1 MNPTLIIGLGG
12 IGTRIATNVSIM
24 KHKRTILRLLLLLLL
39 CPLALTAQDENTK
52 PKRIFITLD
61 VSMSMEG
68 NRYNMANYTAQTI
81 SVFSN
86 PDDQLIV
93 YYLNE
98 KHDLGKKGYK
108 DLHKSFES
116 LPPKKKNYHEI
127 KDLLT
132 FMTDYKPNAKYQDW
146 LFIIGDGVW
155 KWTKA
160 QEDFDQTT
168 QKFSDFVDENQI
180 QVCYLQTGD
189 SQSDTNSFTSF
200 LESLTS
206 SKIDV
211 QRSDTTATSVLGQCT
226 YFANKILGFSNTNIK
241 INQESDQCATFN
253 SEFPLN
259 RFLLVYQSNSLSKD
273 DLKLESVEF
282 LGNGIAYKL
291 KGNPTTKPLVKKG
304 EPYLSGAVWEM
315 EYLQTIPAK
324 EIIKVCFSQN
334 IDVANVN
341 VYPYVDV
348 VLNVKPCNTESD
360 PLNSVGKN
368 FFEICKKDK
377 EVVIVVEATDS
388 QGRKFEPPLMQKMD
402 IKVFVGSD
410 MKQAAYR
417 ASDTTFVVSL
427 PMTDES
433 VSYHAVVESPGY
445 FSRITETQTVVKSDN
460 CPLTKVPMITLPVQI
475 FEPVPFKELIGGE
488 SFGGSV
494 DDTLFQQLCG
504 IGEFDVQKVESINP
518 WYSEEASFA
527 LDDTIV
533 RLAQKPNSK
542 WCECAYPDTLQYVVT
557 LKSNDGIPLG
567 EYLYQGFTIP
577 ISVPVDKRAWIVRC
591 KDYLIFGGS
600 LLVFVLYLVALLKK
614 NRFKKDA
621 RIIPTYMELRGG
633 VYRENKNDKGKKL
646 RKKSF
651 GAWFR
656 RWLVPFIDEKR
667 FMEWQLPPAGF
678 ITFVADKS
686 KDKVNITRSSF
697 NSSKMKMSGFDS
709 NDTSKLVEMDDIQV
723 YTGKKYEGKLSF
735 EPGGVDDEKGYR
747 VFIILLILSTLIAE
761 GLIVCTLIKALL

>member
-1 MNPTLIIGLGG
+1 MKAKKNKAFILI
-12 IGTRIATNVSIM
+12 
-24 KHKRTILRLLLLLLL
+24 LLLLLSLW
-39 CPLALTAQDENTK
+39 PLALTARDENTK

-108 DLHKSFES
+108 DLHKSFQS
-116 LPPKKKNYHEI
+116 LPQKKKDYHEI

-132 FMTDYKPNAKYQDW
+132 FMNEYKPDAKYQDW

-160 QEDFDQTT
+160 QEDFDLTT
-168 QKFSDFVDENQI
+168 RKFSDFVDENEI

-189 SQSDTNSFTSF
+189 SKSDTNSFTSF

-211 QRSDTTATSVLGQCT
+211 QRSDTTAASVLGRCT

-241 INQESDQCATFN
+241 ITQESDQCATFS

-259 RFLLVYQSNSLSKD
+259 RFLLVYQSNSLSED
-273 DLKLESVEF
+273 DLKLELAEF
-282 LGNGIAYKL
+282 AGNGIAYKL
-291 KGNPTTKPLVKKG
+291 KGNPMTKPLVKKG
-304 EPYLSGAVWEM
+304 EPYLSGAVWEV
-315 EYLQTIPAK
+315 EYFQTIPAK

-348 VLNVKPCNTESD
+348 VLNLKPCNSESD

-368 FFEICKKDK
+368 VFEICKKDK

-402 IKVFVGSD
+402 IKVLVGGD
-410 MKQAAYR
+410 MKEASYR
-417 ASDTTFVVSL
+417 ASDTTFVVTL

-433 VSYHAVVESPGY
+433 VSYYATVESPGY

-460 CPLTKVPMITLPVQI
+460 CPLTKVPMINLPVQI
-475 FEPVPFKELIGGE
+475 FEPVPFKKLIGGE

-494 DDTLFQQLCG
+494 DDTLFQRFCE
-504 IGEFDVQKVESINP
+504 IGEFDLQKVESINP
-518 WYSEEASFA
+518 WRSEEAFFS
-527 LDDTIV
+527 LDGKDV
-533 RLAQKPNSK
+533 RMVHKPNSK

-557 LKSNDGIPLG
+557 LMSSDGIPLG
-567 EYLYQGFTIP
+567 ENLYQGFTIP
-577 ISVPVDKRAWIVRC
+577 ISVPVDKRAWLVRC
-591 KDYLIFGGS
+591 KNYLIIGGS
-600 LLVFVLYLVALLKK
+600 LLLFIFYLIALLKK

-621 RIIPTYMELRGG
+621 RIIPTYMELKGG
-633 VYRENKNDKGKKL
+633 IYIENKTDKGRKL
-646 RKKSF
+646 RKKNSF
-651 GAWFR
+651 KAWFN
-656 RWLVPFIDEKR
+656 RWFVPFVDEKR
-667 FMEWQLPPAGF
+667 FMDWPNPPAGF

-686 KDKVNITRSSF
+686 KNKVNITRASF
-697 NSSKMKMSGFDS
+697 NSSKMKMANYNPD
-709 NDTSKLVEMDDIQV
+709 DKSKFIEMDDIQV

-735 EPGGVDDEKGYR
+735 EPGGVDDEKAFR
-747 VFIILLILSTLIAE
+747 TFVVILILASA
-761 GLIVCTLIKALL
+761 IVAGMVVFTLIKALL